1 VNRRD
6 DENGV
11 VVAGHRLRIFHPIGK
26 ASARAG
32 SCNPQESIMRGPL
45 SLLSLALISLA
56 AAAPAQAADT
66 LEAVVVTATRTPQP
80 AEKTGDSISVI
91 TDSDLETQ
99 QIVSVADA
107 LEQTPGLEVV
117 RNGGVGQTTTVSIRG
132 AESGQTL
139 VLVDG
144 VRINDPST
152 VDDEAVLGDLLAN
165 NIDRIEI
172 LRGPQ
177 STLYGS
183 DAIGGV
189 VNILTRRGGDM
200 PFALRASA
208 EGGSFDSYRMNAAAN
223 GTLSDV
229 EYGAA
234 ANFYHSNGISAADS
248 RNGNP
253 ETDGYTNLGLTA
265 NVRAKLSDAIS
276 LDLRSY
282 YTNSR
287 DDFDDNFIFIPPATF
302 RVADSPVYGK
312 DDLLAGYAGLNIS
325 LFGGRFSNRFAVI
338 GSQSNRRTFDSPF
351 YLPQHEDFFA
361 RGHAARLEYQGIVDV
376 DDDNQITFGAESQRI
391 TLDTGTPG
399 FPATRGHDRIDGAYA
414 QAQSTLWRQLTLTG
428 GIRFDHD
435 QEFGGHT
442 SLKLAAAWL
451 LNGGTTVLRGNYGDG
466 FKAPTLYELFSE
478 FNNPNGLAP
487 ETAHGWEAGF
497 DQALLDKRLRLSATY
512 FDRRTRNLIEF
523 FDCFSGISPI
533 CAVRPFGYYYNV
545 GSTEAH
551 GLEMEAAAHLT
562 DALSLSTNLT
572 DMSAVDLSTGNDLA
586 RRPQLL
592 ANLNATWTPE
602 PGTSFGAGVGYV
614 GRRFDDAN
622 NAVPLA
628 SHATANLFASHDLND
643 RLELYGRI
651 ENLFAARYE
660 PVFGYGAPGRAFFG
674 GLRASY

>member
-11 VVAGHRLRIFHPIGK
+11 VVAGPALRKFHHSSK
-26 ASARAG
+26 ALARAG
-32 SCNPQESIMRGPL
+32 SCKPQESIMRGHL
-45 SLLSLALISLA
+45 SLLSLALVSFA
-56 AAAPAQAADT
+56 VAAPAFATDT
-66 LEAVVVTATRTPQP
+66 LEAVVVTATRTLQP

-91 TDSDLETQ
+91 TDSDLEAQ

-107 LEQTPGLEVV
+107 LQQTPGLEVV
-117 RNGGVGQTTTVSIRG
+117 RNGGAGQTTTVSIRG

-189 VNILTRRGGDM
+189 VNILTRRGDT
-200 PFALRASA
+200 PFAIRASA
-208 EGGSFDSYRMNAAAN
+208 EGGSFDSYRVNAAAN

-234 ANFYHSNGISAADS
+234 ANFTHSNGISAADS

-282 YTNSR
+282 YTKSR
-287 DDFDDNFIFIPPATF
+287 DDFDDNFIFIPPSTF
-302 RVADSPVYGK
+302 RVADSPVYGM
-312 DDLLAGYAGLNIS
+312 DDLLAGYAGLNVS

-338 GSQSNRRTFDSPF
+338 GSDSNRRTFDSPF
-351 YLPQHEDFFA
+351 YLPQHEDFIA
-361 RGHAARLEYQGIVDV
+361 RGHAARLEYQGIVDL

-414 QAQSTLWRQLTLTG
+414 QAQSTVWRQLTLTG

-435 QEFGGHT
+435 QQFGGHT

-487 ETAHGWEAGF
+487 ETAHGWEAGV
-497 DQALLDKRLRLSATY
+497 DQALLDKRVRLSVTY

-545 GSTEAH
+545 GRTEAH
-551 GLEMEAAAHLT
+551 GLEMEAAAQLT
-562 DALSLSTNLT
+562 DVLSLSANLT

-586 RRPQLL
+586 RRPQIL
-592 ANLNATWTPE
+592 ANLNATWTPA
-602 PGTSFGAGVGYV
+602 PGTSLGAGLFYV

-628 SHATANLFASHDLND
+628 SHAVANLFASHALND
-643 RLELYGRI
+643 HLELYGRI